1 MQRTHWHTYVHRF
14 VPMATSRACVRSTV
28 WLTIKITVATG
39 VVKSSAPV
47 AIVIGPAWQRLNIA
61 MDGLT
66 ASARCYC
73 DICVK
78 INMVCLHFTSL
89 HKKII
94 STESSPPDPP
104 STHSSVL
111 VGMRTC
117 TCRRVHTHHAASARR
132 MVEQE
137 SVRHLR

>member
-1 MQRTHWHTYVHRF
+1 MRQHAAYPLAHIHAHICTNGHI
-14 VPMATSRACVRSTV
+14 AACVRSTV

-39 VVKSSAPV
+39 VVKSSTPV

-78 INMVCLHFTSL
+78 INMVSPFYFPSQ
-89 HKKII
+89 KDNINRI
-94 STESSPPDPP
+94 FSTGSSFHPQQRA
-104 STHSSVL
+104 SGHAYVH
-111 VGMRTC
+111 VQTC
-117 TCRRVHTHHAASARR
+117 PHAPCCGCKENGGAGIC
-132 MVEQE
+132 
-137 SVRHLR
+137 